1 MPTRSS
7 FRSIENNCNVYTGKD
22 CMKKFCELLKEHT
35 MKIINIKKKNNS
47 MNHMKIQKSI
57 LFVKKNLKI
66 NI

>member
-1 MPTRSS
+1 M
-7 FRSIENNCNVYTGKD
+7 YTQVKI
-22 CMKKFCELLKEHT
+22 MKKFYELLKEHT